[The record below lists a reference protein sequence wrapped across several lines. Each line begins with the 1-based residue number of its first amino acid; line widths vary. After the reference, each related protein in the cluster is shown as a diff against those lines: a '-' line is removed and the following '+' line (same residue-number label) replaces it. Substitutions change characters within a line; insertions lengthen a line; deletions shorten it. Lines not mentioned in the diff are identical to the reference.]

1 MNVIHKLWRD
11 ENGFILSTEAML
23 FGTVLVL
30 GTLVGLTTLRGQL
43 VQELGDVGTALGNL
57 NQSYSVAGEGNFG
70 DDYFVPGSSF
80 EDKSDLGEGG
90 EADGSDHGDTAGAA
104 PGGLMLQIDPAA
116 GPGEE

>member
-1 MNVIHKLWRD
+1 MTLIHKLWRD

-30 GTLVGLTTLRGQL
+30 GTLVGLATIRGQL
-43 VQELGDVGTALGNL
+43 VQELGDIGTALGNL
-57 NQSYSVAGEGNFG
+57 NQSYSVADFGMEG
-70 DDYFVPGSSF
+70 DDVFAVGSSF
-80 EDKSDLGEGG
+80 ADKSDLGEGG
-90 EADGSDHGDTAGAA
+90 EADGSDNGDTAGAA